1 MKWHRPHDL
10 TTLVVL
16 TVLVAGCG
24 FLAGDPCPET
34 FSADGVTDGLDL
46 PAPDW
51 LPTEFPLPDG
61 LSIRHLN
68 DATDSGTRVM
78 TGFVPGGDLAAIVTA
93 LRNDVESDGYEMLL
107 VADGFIPRGHI
118 VFAALAVDLGLVV
131 EADATPEELPVP
143 DTDGA
148 CPPAAG
154 ILVGMR
160 FTEMDPAAA
169 RALYAGSSL
178 TLGTATATIGGQ
190 DFAATGECLIF
201 DGAHSFGS
209 PDDDIAIDL
218 RVGPEAFGFAS
229 VDVVFEAV
237 FALDVAPVSGVEPT
251 FGVTADGFFAEGMFI
266 DAFGDLGIV
275 EGRVDANCGP

>member
-1 MKWHRPHDL
+1 MRAPAVRAVAL
-10 TTLVVL
+10 LTLVL
-16 TVLVAGCG
+16 HGCAG
-24 FLAGDPCPET
+24 FLGNDSECPET
-34 FSADGVTDGLDL
+34 FSEGGVTDGIDL

-51 LPTEFPLPDG
+51 LPTGFPLPEG
-61 LSIRHLN
+61 LSIRHIN
-68 DATDSGTRVM
+68 DPPDSGTRVI
-78 TGFVPGGDLAAIVTA
+78 TGFAPGGDLPAIVTA
-93 LRNDVESDGYEMLL
+93 LRADVQDDGYEMLL
-107 VADGFIPRGHI
+107 VPDGFLPRGHV

-143 DTDGA
+143 DTDGE

-209 PDDDIAIDL
+209 PDDDVAIDL

-229 VDVVFEAV
+229 VDVVSEAV

-275 EGRVDANCGP
+275 AGRVDATCGP